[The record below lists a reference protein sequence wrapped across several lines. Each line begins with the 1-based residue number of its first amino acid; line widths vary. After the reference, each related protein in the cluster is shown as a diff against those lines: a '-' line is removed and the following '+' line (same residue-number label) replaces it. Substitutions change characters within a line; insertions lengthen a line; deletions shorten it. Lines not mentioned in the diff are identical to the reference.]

1 MSPAQIRSR
10 LDDRFRLLTGGSRR
24 AVERHQTLRHAV
36 QWSYDLL
43 APAERV
49 LLARCSVFSG
59 GFTLEAAEHVGS
71 GRDLMQA
78 DILELLDSLVRKS
91 LVTVER
97 SDDMMRYG
105 LLETIRQFAEE
116 QLAAIGEAES
126 AHQSHAQFF
135 AEDSDLHFGI
145 WRGPQMRVGH
155 KWLDREIDNLRAA
168 FRWAVDHNDIEIAA
182 RIGTVGE
189 MARNRVREEAAGW
202 SAEIADAARA
212 IGYRRLPVLLT
223 WAASSA
229 WAFGRWEE
237 ANRYGEEAIGLAE
250 NPEFEPFLWAR
261 GDLAF
266 VAAFNGDVE
275 HALTLVETGARRE
288 ADHQDRMCLAH
299 VPYFMAVS
307 GRREEARAISDNIVA
322 TVETAGLPLAML
334 IAYYGKGYAFAD
346 TDPSVS
352 AAAFERVIAV
362 ARESGNRM
370 WETAAIPQIAAL
382 QARSGNPTA
391 ALDSFRAMLDAW
403 RSTAEA
409 LLVSHGIGG
418 LAVLFERLG
427 RWEAAALLHGMLGKA
442 FPSNPFIEDL
452 PKTVARVRE
461 ALGVSVFEEISRRGA
476 TMDLHQ
482 LIDYARGEIA
492 KATAESAPATAKE

>member
-1 MSPAQIRSR
+1 MVDGEQIWPVRAVGFRDGITSPAVELFAERARAVTPQFELGSDAETVSDICRWLDGIPLAIELAAARTRVMSPVQIGSR
-10 LDDRFRLLTGGSRR
+10 LDDRVRLLTGGSRR
-24 AVERHQTLRHAV
+24 AVERHQTIRHAV

-182 RIGTVGE
+182 RIGTGGDT
-189 MARNRVREEAAGW
+189 ARK
-202 SAEIADAARA
+202 
-212 IGYRRLPVLLT
+212 P
-223 WAASSA
+223 
-229 WAFGRWEE
+229 
-237 ANRYGEEAIGLAE
+237 
-250 NPEFEPFLWAR
+250 
-261 GDLAF
+261 
-266 VAAFNGDVE
+266 
-275 HALTLVETGARRE
+275 
-288 ADHQDRMCLAH
+288 
-299 VPYFMAVS
+299 
-307 GRREEARAISDNIVA
+307 
-322 TVETAGLPLAML
+322 
-334 IAYYGKGYAFAD
+334 
-346 TDPSVS
+346 
-352 AAAFERVIAV
+352 
-362 ARESGNRM
+362 
-370 WETAAIPQIAAL
+370 
-382 QARSGNPTA
+382 
-391 ALDSFRAMLDAW
+391 
-403 RSTAEA
+403 
-409 LLVSHGIGG
+409 
-418 LAVLFERLG
+418 
-427 RWEAAALLHGMLGKA
+427 
-442 FPSNPFIEDL
+442 
-452 PKTVARVRE
+452 
-461 ALGVSVFEEISRRGA
+461 
-476 TMDLHQ
+476 
-482 LIDYARGEIA
+482 
-492 KATAESAPATAKE
+492 